1 MMKSLIPIAA
11 AVLIFIGCGP
21 NSVVL
26 DQKFSNY
33 DTANFLSSDSCQNI
47 IVDVQDKRKDK
58 QSLGRLYHTQVSSE
72 DAVQWLANALAAV
85 GFETKPVQP
94 DGRRVLNILV
104 ELKLAYIK
112 SSSSSMATNLVVGVR
127 LDDGTSMRYVRGTN
141 CMVNWS
147 NSPDAI
153 KASFDLA
160 LKKVLAQIIES
171 TEAYCEKEAN
181 HEI

>member
-127 LDDGTSMRYVRGTN
+127 LDDGTPMRSVFSGWPYW
-141 CMVNWS
+141 CEIS
-147 NSPDAI
+147 N
-153 KASFDLA
+153 
-160 LKKVLAQIIES
+160 
-171 TEAYCEKEAN
+171 
-181 HEI
+181 